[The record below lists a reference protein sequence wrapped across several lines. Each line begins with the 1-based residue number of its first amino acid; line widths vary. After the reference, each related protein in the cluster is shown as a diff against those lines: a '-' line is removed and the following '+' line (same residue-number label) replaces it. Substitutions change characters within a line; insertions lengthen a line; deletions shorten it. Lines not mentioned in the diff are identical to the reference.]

1 MSAEARP
8 ERTQPHAD
16 RFDFE
21 RLEQSI
27 DELLRDHERLTAE
40 REALMSELVDR
51 EHRIATLESRL
62 RDERDRRATA
72 LDGVSRILARVESLQ
87 ASVLAAERGDADGA
101 GDGRG

>member
-1 MSAEARP
+1 MSAEAGP
-8 ERTQPHAD
+8 ERTQLQTD

-27 DELLRDHERLTAE
+27 DELLHDHERLTAE

-72 LDGVSRILARVESLQ
+72 LEGVSRILARVESLQ
-87 ASVLAAERGDADGA
+87 ASVLAAERGDADGL
-101 GDGRG
+101 GDGTG

>member
-1 MSAEARP
+1 MSVEAGP
-8 ERTQPHAD
+8 ERTQLQTN

-87 ASVLAAERGDADGA
+87 ASVLAAERGDADRL
-101 GDGRG
+101 GDGSE